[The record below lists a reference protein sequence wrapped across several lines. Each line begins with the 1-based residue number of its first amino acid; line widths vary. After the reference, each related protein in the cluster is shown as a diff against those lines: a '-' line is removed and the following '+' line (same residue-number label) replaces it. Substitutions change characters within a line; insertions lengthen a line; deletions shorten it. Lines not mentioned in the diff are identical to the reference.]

1 MSVFDVFLYPV
12 SAVLWVWHTAFGAV
26 LGPDNGVAWA
36 LAVFFLV
43 FTARAALLRP
53 ALAQLRAGRRSQQL
67 APQLRALRTKYGHDR
82 QRLTEEVR
90 KLHAAHGSSMTA
102 GCLPALVQIPVFLS
116 LYGVLRGFH
125 PGAERNLVFDHSG
138 VTSFLDSDL
147 LGAKLGAW
155 VDQSSGDL
163 LRQGTDHLHMYAVGV
178 PLMLLAGIALFLSLR
193 LSMRRQAEH
202 AAGAGSTNDS
212 PVAAQMATVMR
223 LMPVL
228 APFGVLIGGLFFPV
242 PIGLLLYFLA
252 TNLWTYGQTHLL
264 HRWIERLRP
273 GR

>member
-1 MSVFDVFLYPV
+1 MSFFDAFLYPV
-12 SAVLWVWHTAFGAV
+12 SAVLWVWHTVFGAV
-26 LGPDNGVAWA
+26 LGPDSGVAWA

-43 FTARAALLRP
+43 LTTRAALLRP
-53 ALAQLRAGRRSQQL
+53 ALAQLRAGRRSQRL
-67 APQLRALRTKYGHDR
+67 APQMRALRTRYGHDR
-82 QRLTEEVR
+82 QRLAEELQ

-102 GCLPALVQIPVFLS
+102 GCLPTLVQIPVFLS

-125 PGAERNLVFDHSG
+125 PGAGQNLVFDSTG

-147 LGAKLGAW
+147 FGAKLGAW
-155 VDQSSGDL
+155 IGQSSGDL

-178 PLMLLAGIALFLSLR
+178 PLMLSAGVALFLSLR

-202 AAGAGSTNDS
+202 AAHSGSTDDS

-223 LMPVL
+223 LMPAL
-228 APFGVLIGGLFFPV
+228 APLGVIVGGLFFPV

-264 HRWIERLRP
+264 HRWVERPARM
-273 GR
+273 